1 MTERGSPFGGS
12 NQPAPLPGKLV
23 ADWPDEPH
31 KNGSQTPVLR
41 YVALYHCLNNVS
53 SDSELVTAPLHLCG
67 SLAHMSPRLS
77 LCSGNKAWHSEF
89 MNHTEGVYHAA
100 NERRRLCF

>member
-12 NQPAPLPGKLV
+12 NQPAPSPGKLV

-41 YVALYHCLNNVS
+41 YVALYHCLKNVS
-53 SDSELVTAPLHLCG
+53 SDLVAAPLHLCG
-67 SLAHMSPRLS
+67 SLAPLSPHLCLS
-77 LCSGNKAWHSEF
+77 FVIKARHSGF
-89 MNHTEGVYHAA
+89 MNRTEGVYHAA
-100 NERRRLCF
+100 NKRRRLCF

>member
-1 MTERGSPFGGS
+1 MTEHGSLFRGS

-23 ADWPDEPH
+23 ADWPNEPH
-31 KNGSQTPVLR
+31 KNGSQSPVLR

-53 SDSELVTAPLHLCG
+53 LDLVTASLHLCG
-67 SLAHMSPRLS
+67 SLAYLLSRLS
-77 LCSGNKAWHSEF
+77 LYFHRKARYSEF

-100 NERRRLCF
+100 NDRRCVCF

>member
-12 NQPAPLPGKLV
+12 NQPAPSPGKLV

-53 SDSELVTAPLHLCG
+53 SESVAAPLHLCG
-67 SLAHMSPRLS
+67 SLAPLSPRLS
-77 LCSGNKAWHSEF
+77 LCFGSKVRHSEF
-89 MNHTEGVYHAA
+89 MNRTEGVYHAA
-100 NERRRLCF
+100 NERRRLCL